1 MKYHSLLKIKDFL
14 KQYKK
19 IFFIKRIDDNL
30 FKIAFEKDFFLLFD
44 LSKNSSG
51 IYTAKL
57 LEKEYKAPFDLML
70 KKHFSSVNIKDIY
83 VPKNN
88 RILIFKISASKAY
101 KSFELKIYFEF
112 TGRNTNVI
120 MVDENDIVLCALR
133 YVDKSYRVVKTGL
146 KLEPLKEIEIK
157 EKSEEITN
165 FDEYFKSSFENLTK
179 QELLNT
185 KKIKLTK
192 LDKKIKAL
200 NTIMQGLEQE
210 NELLKRADEH
220 SKRADLLFCNLHE
233 IQNFQRKFSLKDFD
247 GNEVHFELS
256 KNAKES
262 ANDFYKLAKKLKQKA
277 KNIHLQRQNLQDKL
291 ENLQELQKLIKLAK
305 SKVELEI
312 LLPNKE
318 KIDKQNE
325 DRPSVL
331 NFYFNNFKI
340 SAGKNERANEYL
352 LKEAKKDDLWFHIKD
367 FPSSH
372 VFIRSNKEKINYD
385 VIEFAAN
392 LCVNLSNL
400 QAGSY
405 LVDYTQRK
413 FVKIQQKAFV
423 QYTNYKSLK
432 IAKE

>member
-185 KKIKLTK
+185 KK
-192 LDKKIKAL
+192 
-200 NTIMQGLEQE
+200 
-210 NELLKRADEH
+210 
-220 SKRADLLFCNLHE
+220 
-233 IQNFQRKFSLKDFD
+233 
-247 GNEVHFELS
+247 
-256 KNAKES
+256 
-262 ANDFYKLAKKLKQKA
+262 
-277 KNIHLQRQNLQDKL
+277 
-291 ENLQELQKLIKLAK
+291 
-305 SKVELEI
+305 
-312 LLPNKE
+312 
-318 KIDKQNE
+318 
-325 DRPSVL
+325 
-331 NFYFNNFKI
+331 
-340 SAGKNERANEYL
+340 
-352 LKEAKKDDLWFHIKD
+352 
-367 FPSSH
+367 
-372 VFIRSNKEKINYD
+372 
-385 VIEFAAN
+385 
-392 LCVNLSNL
+392 
-400 QAGSY
+400 
-405 LVDYTQRK
+405 
-413 FVKIQQKAFV
+413 
-423 QYTNYKSLK
+423 
-432 IAKE
+432 

>member
-1 MKYHSLLKIKDFL
+1 
-14 KQYKK
+14 
-19 IFFIKRIDDNL
+19 
-30 FKIAFEKDFFLLFD
+30 
-44 LSKNSSG
+44 
-51 IYTAKL
+51 
-57 LEKEYKAPFDLML
+57 ML

-185 KKIKLTK
+185 KKIKLAK

-233 IQNFQRKFSLKDFD
+233 IQNFQRKFSLKDFE